1 MSSGLC
7 RHGFGLP
14 HTDENP
20 YNQDQGNCLDYTTTP
35 QNNLYPGQLNY
46 QKLHRM
52 YNLYSKRRLR
62 REMEDGRVI
71 ETHILYVDEAAA
83 ERGHYEIETDG

>member
-1 MSSGLC
+1 
-7 RHGFGLP
+7 
-14 HTDENP
+14 
-20 YNQDQGNCLDYTTTP
+20 
-35 QNNLYPGQLNY
+35 
-46 QKLHRM
+46 M